1 MQLTSMAKQLSPTIC
16 HQPSGSR
23 SMQSSPSGDII
34 LDAAEISHVYNST
47 CVLDRVSLQTKRG
60 EFLTILGESGSGKT
74 TMLRIISGLE
84 TPTQAARLEIGGAN
98 VLGVSASQRDCT
110 TVFQSYALFPHMSVA
125 ENVAYGLRLRK
136 IGKDEV
142 TKRTQTALA
151 MVRLEQKGDRRINQL
166 SGGERQRVALARA
179 LITRPSILLL
189 DEPLGALDEKLRQDM
204 QTELIDIH
212 RSLGT
217 TFIYITHSQEEAL
230 TMSDR
235 IILMRK
241 GRIEQSG
248 NPESLFDRPSSR
260 FAASFMGFEN
270 LLAAKVLE
278 LLPDGSVAL
287 DCGGARF
294 RGFCAETAPVV
305 PGQEVI
311 LAVRAERISPI
322 GGVVPESRQ
331 DNVLPCVF
339 QGQTYRGKYTDIT
352 ASSIVGP
359 VRLRTWDRGDAY
371 TSFGAISCRPEDCVI
386 LSS

>member
-1 MQLTSMAKQLSPTIC
+1 MQLTSVENLPLPVHS
-16 HQPSGSR
+16 QPSGSR
-23 SMQSSPSGDII
+23 SMQSSASSDII
-34 LDAAEISHVYNST
+34 LDAADISHVYGST
-47 CVLDRVSLQTKRG
+47 YVLDRVSLQTRRG

-84 TPTQAARLEIGGAN
+84 TPTQAARLEIAGAD
-98 VLGVSASQRDCT
+98 VLGVPASQRDCT

-136 IGKDEV
+136 VGKDEMA
-142 TKRTQTALA
+142 TRTRKALA

-179 LITRPSILLL
+179 LITRPAILLL

-248 NPESLFDRPSSR
+248 APESLFDRPSSR

-270 LLAAKVLE
+270 LLSAKVLE
-278 LLPDGSVAL
+278 QLPDGSVAV

-294 RGFCAETAPVV
+294 RGSRADTTPLA
-305 PGQEVI
+305 PGQEIVVAI
-311 LAVRAERISPI
+311 RAERLSPI
-322 GGVVPESRQ
+322 SGTTPECGPA
-331 DNVLPCVF
+331 NVLPCEF

-352 ASSIVGP
+352 ASSAAGP
-359 VRLRTWDRGDAY
+359 IKLRTWDRGDAQ
-371 TSFGAISCRPEDCVI
+371 TSFNAISCRPEDCVV
-386 LSS
+386 LSN

>member
-1 MQLTSMAKQLSPTIC
+1 MQLTSTAEYLSPTI
-16 HQPSGSR
+16 HQQPSGSR
-23 SMQSSPSGDII
+23 SMQSPLSSDII
-34 LDAAEISHVYNST
+34 LDAADISHVYNST
-47 CVLDRVSLQTKRG
+47 YVLDRVSLQTRRG

-98 VLGVSASQRDCT
+98 VLGVPASQRDCT

-136 IGKDEV
+136 VGKEEV

-278 LLPDGSVAL
+278 QLPDGSVAI
-287 DCGGARF
+287 DCGGVRF
-294 RGFCAETAPVV
+294 RGFCAEAAPLA
-305 PGQEVI
+305 PGQEVVMAI
-311 LAVRAERISPI
+311 RAERISPI
-322 GGVVPESRQ
+322 GSAVPEDSRG
-331 DNVLPCVF
+331 NVLPCVF

-352 ASSIVGP
+352 ASSMAGP

-371 TSFGAISCRPEDCVI
+371 TSFSAISCRPEDCVI
-386 LSS
+386 LSN

>member
-1 MQLTSMAKQLSPTIC
+1 
-16 HQPSGSR
+16 
-23 SMQSSPSGDII
+23 MQSQQSNDII
-34 LDAAEISHVYNST
+34 LDAADISHVYHSAY
-47 CVLDRVSLQTKRG
+47 VLDRVSLQTRRG

-84 TPTQAARLEIGGAN
+84 TPTHATRLEINGAN
-98 VLGVSASQRDCT
+98 VLGVPASQRDCT

-136 IGKDEV
+136 VGKEEMS
-142 TKRTQTALA
+142 KRTEQALA
-151 MVRLEQKGDRRINQL
+151 MVRLDQKGDRRINQL

-179 LITRPSILLL
+179 LVTRPSILLL

-235 IILMRK
+235 IVLMRN
-241 GRIEQSG
+241 GRIEQRG
-248 NPESLFDRPSSR
+248 NPEDLFDRPCSR

-270 LLAAKVLE
+270 LLAARVLE
-278 LLPDGSVAL
+278 LVPDGSVAV

-294 RGFCAETAPVV
+294 RGFCADTKPLAAGQDVV
-305 PGQEVI
+305 I
-311 LAVRAERISPI
+311 AIRAERISPI
-322 GGVVPESRQ
+322 AGTNAAGSQ
-331 DNVLPCVF
+331 DNVLPCAF
-339 QGQTYRGKYTDIT
+339 QGQTYRGKYTDVT
-352 ASSIVGP
+352 ASSVAGP
-359 VRLRTWDRGDAY
+359 IRLRTWDRGNAQA
-371 TSFGAISCRPEDCVI
+371 SFNAISCRVEDCVI

>member
-1 MQLTSMAKQLSPTIC
+1 MQLTSVKNLSFPIHPQT
-16 HQPSGSR
+16 SGSR
-23 SMQSSPSGDII
+23 SMQSPSSSDII
-34 LDAAEISHVYNST
+34 LDAADISHVYGST
-47 CVLDRVSLQTKRG
+47 FVLDRVSLQTKRG

-84 TPTQAARLEIGGAN
+84 KPTEAARLEIAGAN
-98 VLGVSASQRDCT
+98 VLGVPASQRDCT

-136 IGKDEV
+136 VGKDEMA
-142 TKRTQTALA
+142 TRTQKALA

-248 NPESLFDRPSSR
+248 NPESLFDGPSSR

-278 LLPDGSVAL
+278 QLPDGSVAV

-294 RGFCAETAPVV
+294 RGFYAEAVPLA
-305 PGQEVI
+305 PGQEVVVAI
-311 LAVRAERISPI
+311 RAERISPI
-322 GGVVPESRQ
+322 SGTTPEDGVS
-331 DNVLPCVF
+331 NVLPCDF

-352 ASSIVGP
+352 ASSVAGP
-359 VRLRTWDRGDAY
+359 IKLRTWDRSDSQ
-371 TSFGAISCRPEDCVI
+371 TSFNAISFRPEDCVI
-386 LSS
+386 LSN